1 MSALSTT
8 GHNDGITLHCLQSI
22 AQLIPLSSAV
32 FYRVNAYLKP
42 EAYVLHNIS
51 NSTHQ
56 QYLEHFQPL
65 DPLSPSRFGQQV
77 ITVATMTPG
86 ICARHR
92 HYYHEFMLPNHVC
105 DMIEIFIR
113 RGHRIIAGIS
123 LMRDIPFSSEE
134 RLRAQAVQPLLGL
147 AIHDSLQEDNDL
159 ASILTAKEREIV
171 GMVCE
176 GASNKL
182 IARQLNISLS
192 TVKTHLRNIF
202 AKTEVINRTELVS
215 RTRMSLGTTFTEYVK
230 AFFLTRVNCGSFP
243 HMSYMPELIPPSE
256 LMPQ

>member
-1 MSALSTT
+1 MFQHTTILLRPDALIRMEGNNMSALSTT

-77 ITVATMTPG
+77 VTVATMTPG

-159 ASILTAKEREIV
+159 ESILTAKEREIV

-215 RTRMSLGTTFTEYVK
+215 RTRMSSVQH
-230 AFFLTRVNCGSFP
+230 SQ
-243 HMSYMPELIPPSE
+243 HM
-256 LMPQ
+256 

>member
-8 GHNDGITLHCLQSI
+8 GHNDGITHHCLQSI

-77 ITVATMTPG
+77 VTVATMTPG

-159 ASILTAKEREIV
+159 ESILTAKEREIV

-215 RTRMSLGTTFTEYVK
+215 RTRMSSVQH
-230 AFFLTRVNCGSFP
+230 SQ
-243 HMSYMPELIPPSE
+243 HM
-256 LMPQ
+256 

>member
-42 EAYVLHNIS
+42 ETYVLHNIS

-215 RTRMSLGTTFTEYVK
+215 RTRMSSVQHSL
-230 AFFLTRVNCGSFP
+230 N
-243 HMSYMPELIPPSE
+243 M
-256 LMPQ
+256 

>member
-77 ITVATMTPG
+77 VTVATMTPG

-215 RTRMSLGTTFTEYVK
+215 RTRMSSVQY
-230 AFFLTRVNCGSFP
+230 SQ
-243 HMSYMPELIPPSE
+243 HM
-256 LMPQ
+256 

>member
-123 LMRDIPFSSEE
+123 LIRDIPFSSEE

-215 RTRMSLGTTFTEYVK
+215 RTRMSSVQH
-230 AFFLTRVNCGSFP
+230 SQ
-243 HMSYMPELIPPSE
+243 HM
-256 LMPQ
+256 

>member
-147 AIHDSLQEDNDL
+147 AIHDSLREDNNL
-159 ASILTAKEREIV
+159 TSILTAKEREIV

-215 RTRMSLGTTFTEYVK
+215 RTRMSSVQHSL
-230 AFFLTRVNCGSFP
+230 N
-243 HMSYMPELIPPSE
+243 M
-256 LMPQ
+256 

>member
-77 ITVATMTPG
+77 VTVATMTPG
-86 ICARHR
+86 IFARHR

-147 AIHDSLQEDNDL
+147 AIHDSLQEDNNL

-215 RTRMSLGTTFTEYVK
+215 RTRMSSVQHSL
-230 AFFLTRVNCGSFP
+230 N
-243 HMSYMPELIPPSE
+243 M
-256 LMPQ
+256 

>member
-1 MSALSTT
+1 MSALSTS

-77 ITVATMTPG
+77 VTVATMTPG

-147 AIHDSLQEDNDL
+147 AIHDSLQEDNNL
-159 ASILTAKEREIV
+159 TSILTAKEREIV

-215 RTRMSLGTTFTEYVK
+215 RTRMSSVQYLQ
-230 AFFLTRVNCGSFP
+230 
-243 HMSYMPELIPPSE
+243 HM
-256 LMPQ
+256 

>member
-147 AIHDSLQEDNDL
+147 AIHDSLQGENEPT
-159 ASILTAKEREIV
+159 SILTAKEREIV

-215 RTRMSLGTTFTEYVK
+215 RTRMSSVQH
-230 AFFLTRVNCGSFP
+230 SQ
-243 HMSYMPELIPPSE
+243 HM
-256 LMPQ
+256 

>member
-202 AKTEVINRTELVS
+202 AKSEVINRTELVS
-215 RTRMSLGTTFTEYVK
+215 RTRMSSVQHSL
-230 AFFLTRVNCGSFP
+230 N
-243 HMSYMPELIPPSE
+243 M
-256 LMPQ
+256 

>member
-77 ITVATMTPG
+77 VTVATMTPG

-147 AIHDSLQEDNDL
+147 AIHDSLQEDNNL
-159 ASILTAKEREIV
+159 ASVLTAKEREIV

-215 RTRMSLGTTFTEYVK
+215 RTRMSSVQHSL
-230 AFFLTRVNCGSFP
+230 N
-243 HMSYMPELIPPSE
+243 M
-256 LMPQ
+256 

>member
-134 RLRAQAVQPLLGL
+134 SLRAQAVQPVLGL

-215 RTRMSLGTTFTEYVK
+215 RTRMSSVQHSL
-230 AFFLTRVNCGSFP
+230 N
-243 HMSYMPELIPPSE
+243 M
-256 LMPQ
+256 

>member
-202 AKTEVINRTELVS
+202 AKREVINRTELVS
-215 RTRMSLGTTFTEYVK
+215 RTRMSSVQHSL
-230 AFFLTRVNCGSFP
+230 N
-243 HMSYMPELIPPSE
+243 M
-256 LMPQ
+256 

>member
-1 MSALSTT
+1 MFQHTTILLRPGALIRMEGDNMSALSTT

-77 ITVATMTPG
+77 VTVATMTPG

-147 AIHDSLQEDNDL
+147 AIHDSLQEDNNL
-159 ASILTAKEREIV
+159 TSILTAKEREIV

-215 RTRMSLGTTFTEYVK
+215 RTRMSSVQDSL
-230 AFFLTRVNCGSFP
+230 N
-243 HMSYMPELIPPSE
+243 M
-256 LMPQ
+256 

>member
-1 MSALSTT
+1 
-8 GHNDGITLHCLQSI
+8 
-22 AQLIPLSSAV
+22 IPLSSAV

-77 ITVATMTPG
+77 VTVATMTPG

-147 AIHDSLQEDNDL
+147 AIHDSLQEDNNL
-159 ASILTAKEREIV
+159 TSILTAKEREIV

-215 RTRMSLGTTFTEYVK
+215 RTRMSSVQYLQ
-230 AFFLTRVNCGSFP
+230 
-243 HMSYMPELIPPSE
+243 HM
-256 LMPQ
+256 

>member
-1 MSALSTT
+1 MFQHTTILLRPGALIRMEGDNMSALSTT

-147 AIHDSLQEDNDL
+147 AIHDSLQGENEL
-159 ASILTAKEREIV
+159 TSILTAKEREIV

-215 RTRMSLGTTFTEYVK
+215 RTRMSSVQH
-230 AFFLTRVNCGSFP
+230 SQ
-243 HMSYMPELIPPSE
+243 HM
-256 LMPQ
+256 

>member
-77 ITVATMTPG
+77 VTVATMTPG

-113 RGHRIIAGIS
+113 RGHRIISGIS

-159 ASILTAKEREIV
+159 ESILTAKEREIV

-215 RTRMSLGTTFTEYVK
+215 RTRMSSVQH
-230 AFFLTRVNCGSFP
+230 SQ
-243 HMSYMPELIPPSE
+243 HM
-256 LMPQ
+256 

>member
-77 ITVATMTPG
+77 VTVATMTPG

-123 LMRDIPFSSEE
+123 SMRDIPFSSEE

-215 RTRMSLGTTFTEYVK
+215 RTRMSSVQH
-230 AFFLTRVNCGSFP
+230 SQ
-243 HMSYMPELIPPSE
+243 HM
-256 LMPQ
+256 

>member
-123 LMRDIPFSSEE
+123 LMRDISFSSEE

-147 AIHDSLQEDNDL
+147 AIHDSLQEDNNL
-159 ASILTAKEREIV
+159 TSILTAKEREIV
-171 GMVCE
+171 EMVCE

-215 RTRMSLGTTFTEYVK
+215 RTRMSSVQHSL
-230 AFFLTRVNCGSFP
+230 N
-243 HMSYMPELIPPSE
+243 M
-256 LMPQ
+256 

>member
-77 ITVATMTPG
+77 VTVATMTPG

-105 DMIEIFIR
+105 GMIEIFIR

-147 AIHDSLQEDNDL
+147 AIHDSLQEDNNL

-215 RTRMSLGTTFTEYVK
+215 RTRMSSVQHSL
-230 AFFLTRVNCGSFP
+230 N
-243 HMSYMPELIPPSE
+243 M
-256 LMPQ
+256 

>member
-147 AIHDSLQEDNDL
+147 AIHDSLQGENEL

-215 RTRMSLGTTFTEYVK
+215 RTRMSSVQH
-230 AFFLTRVNCGSFP
+230 SQ
-243 HMSYMPELIPPSE
+243 HM
-256 LMPQ
+256 

>member
-147 AIHDSLQEDNDL
+147 TIHDSLQEDNNL
-159 ASILTAKEREIV
+159 TSILTAKEREIV

-215 RTRMSLGTTFTEYVK
+215 RTRMSSVQH
-230 AFFLTRVNCGSFP
+230 SQ
-243 HMSYMPELIPPSE
+243 HM
-256 LMPQ
+256 

>member
-86 ICARHR
+86 ICAHHR

-147 AIHDSLQEDNDL
+147 AIHDSLQEDNNL
-159 ASILTAKEREIV
+159 TSILTAKEREIV

-215 RTRMSLGTTFTEYVK
+215 RTRMFSVQHSL
-230 AFFLTRVNCGSFP
+230 N
-243 HMSYMPELIPPSE
+243 M
-256 LMPQ
+256 

>member
-8 GHNDGITLHCLQSI
+8 GHIDGITLHCLQSI

-77 ITVATMTPG
+77 VTVATMTPG

-159 ASILTAKEREIV
+159 ESILTAKEREIV

-215 RTRMSLGTTFTEYVK
+215 RTRMSSVQH
-230 AFFLTRVNCGSFP
+230 SQ
-243 HMSYMPELIPPSE
+243 HM
-256 LMPQ
+256 

>member
-77 ITVATMTPG
+77 ITVATMTPS

-215 RTRMSLGTTFTEYVK
+215 RTRMSSVQHSL
-230 AFFLTRVNCGSFP
+230 N
-243 HMSYMPELIPPSE
+243 M
-256 LMPQ
+256 

>member
-32 FYRVNAYLKP
+32 FYRVNTYLKP

-77 ITVATMTPG
+77 VTVATMTPG

-147 AIHDSLQEDNDL
+147 AIHDSLQEDNNL

-215 RTRMSLGTTFTEYVK
+215 RTRMSSVQHSL
-230 AFFLTRVNCGSFP
+230 N
-243 HMSYMPELIPPSE
+243 M
-256 LMPQ
+256 

>member
-8 GHNDGITLHCLQSI
+8 GHNNGITLHCLQSI

-77 ITVATMTPG
+77 VTVATMTPG

-147 AIHDSLQEDNDL
+147 AIHDSLQEDNNL

-215 RTRMSLGTTFTEYVK
+215 RTRMSSVQH
-230 AFFLTRVNCGSFP
+230 SQ
-243 HMSYMPELIPPSE
+243 HM
-256 LMPQ
+256 

>member
-32 FYRVNAYLKP
+32 FYRVNAYLNP

-147 AIHDSLQEDNDL
+147 AIHDSLQEDNNL
-159 ASILTAKEREIV
+159 TSILTAKEREIV

-215 RTRMSLGTTFTEYVK
+215 RTRMSSVQDSL
-230 AFFLTRVNCGSFP
+230 N
-243 HMSYMPELIPPSE
+243 M
-256 LMPQ
+256 

>member
-77 ITVATMTPG
+77 VTVATMTPG

-113 RGHRIIAGIS
+113 RDHRIIAGIS

-159 ASILTAKEREIV
+159 ESILTAKEREIV

-215 RTRMSLGTTFTEYVK
+215 RTRMSSVQH
-230 AFFLTRVNCGSFP
+230 SQ
-243 HMSYMPELIPPSE
+243 HM
-256 LMPQ
+256 

>member
-215 RTRMSLGTTFTEYVK
+215 RTRMS
-230 AFFLTRVNCGSFP
+230 SIQHSQ
-243 HMSYMPELIPPSE
+243 HM
-256 LMPQ
+256 

>member
-147 AIHDSLQEDNDL
+147 ATHDSLQEDNDL

-215 RTRMSLGTTFTEYVK
+215 RTRMSSVQHSL
-230 AFFLTRVNCGSFP
+230 N
-243 HMSYMPELIPPSE
+243 M
-256 LMPQ
+256 

>member
-42 EAYVLHNIS
+42 ETYVLHNIS

-147 AIHDSLQEDNDL
+147 AIHDSLQEDNNL
-159 ASILTAKEREIV
+159 TSILTAKEREIV

-215 RTRMSLGTTFTEYVK
+215 RTRMSSVQHSL
-230 AFFLTRVNCGSFP
+230 N
-243 HMSYMPELIPPSE
+243 M
-256 LMPQ
+256 

>member
-182 IARQLNISLS
+182 IASQLNISLS

-215 RTRMSLGTTFTEYVK
+215 RTRMSSVQHSL
-230 AFFLTRVNCGSFP
+230 N
-243 HMSYMPELIPPSE
+243 M
-256 LMPQ
+256 

>member
-1 MSALSTT
+1 MSALSNT
-8 GHNDGITLHCLQSI
+8 GHNDRITLHCLQSI

-32 FYRVNAYLKP
+32 FYRVNDYLKP
-42 EAYVLHNIS
+42 EGYVLHNIS
-51 NSTHQ
+51 NDTHQ

-65 DPLSPSRFGQQV
+65 DPLSPSRFGQRV

-147 AIHDSLQEDNDL
+147 AIHDSLQGDNDL

-215 RTRMSLGTTFTEYVK
+215 RTRMPSVQHSL
-230 AFFLTRVNCGSFP
+230 N
-243 HMSYMPELIPPSE
+243 M
-256 LMPQ
+256 

>member
-77 ITVATMTPG
+77 VTVATMTPG

-147 AIHDSLQEDNDL
+147 AIHDSLQEDNNL
-159 ASILTAKEREIV
+159 TSILTAKEREIV

-215 RTRMSLGTTFTEYVK
+215 RTRMSSVQH
-230 AFFLTRVNCGSFP
+230 SQ
-243 HMSYMPELIPPSE
+243 HM
-256 LMPQ
+256 

>member
-1 MSALSTT
+1 MFQHTTILLRPGALIRMEGDNMSALSTT

-77 ITVATMTPG
+77 VTVATMTPG

-215 RTRMSLGTTFTEYVK
+215 RTRMSSVQHSL
-230 AFFLTRVNCGSFP
+230 N
-243 HMSYMPELIPPSE
+243 M
-256 LMPQ
+256 

>member
-77 ITVATMTPG
+77 VTVATMTPG

-147 AIHDSLQEDNDL
+147 AIHDSLQEDNNL

-202 AKTEVINRTELVS
+202 AKTEVINLTELVS
-215 RTRMSLGTTFTEYVK
+215 RTRMSSVQHSL
-230 AFFLTRVNCGSFP
+230 N
-243 HMSYMPELIPPSE
+243 M
-256 LMPQ
+256 

>member
-32 FYRVNAYLKP
+32 FYRVNAYLNP

-147 AIHDSLQEDNDL
+147 AIHDSLQEDNNL
-159 ASILTAKEREIV
+159 TSILTAKEREIV

-215 RTRMSLGTTFTEYVK
+215 RTRMSSVQYLQ
-230 AFFLTRVNCGSFP
+230 
-243 HMSYMPELIPPSE
+243 HM
-256 LMPQ
+256 

>member
-32 FYRVNAYLKP
+32 FYRVNAYLNP

-147 AIHDSLQEDNDL
+147 AIHNSLQEDNDL

-182 IARQLNISLS
+182 IARQLSISLS

-215 RTRMSLGTTFTEYVK
+215 RTRMSSVQHSL
-230 AFFLTRVNCGSFP
+230 N
-243 HMSYMPELIPPSE
+243 M
-256 LMPQ
+256 